1 VTRQVTVLSR
11 ILLSLACVVGLGC
24 AYKPPLKLADVAATQ
39 AAQGVDWKKEI
50 GDVLVPSGS
59 IHAALVEK
67 EQVYTVTIPRDDL
80 EVKIDGMPV
89 PTAAGIASTF
99 HFYHC
104 SCGKMSV
111 LGEFIV
117 ADYEANDVVDALR
130 VGATIRVTAIGPIA
144 IGERPRLLSVR
155 FHGEGEATA
164 MAKLIRSAMDWT
176 GEARMKPRKD

>member
-1 VTRQVTVLSR
+1 V
-11 ILLSLACVVGLGC
+11 
-24 AYKPPLKLADVAATQ
+24 PP
-39 AAQGVDWKKEI
+39 AQQLVDWRKEI
-50 GDVLVPSGS
+50 GEVLVPTGP
-59 IHAALVEK
+59 IHATLLEK

-80 EVKIDGMPV
+80 DVKIEGMPV

-117 ADYEANDVVDALR
+117 ADYEANDVIDALR
-130 VGATIRVTAIGPIA
+130 AGATIRVTAVGSIA

-155 FHGEGEATA
+155 FHGEGEATP
-164 MAKLIRSAMDWT
+164 MAKLIRAAMDWT
-176 GEARMKPRKD
+176 GEARMKPKKD